1 MSTHYTDL
9 REFCNAVQNVDANLS
24 EWALEVLMEN
34 AELIQGLAQI
44 LVRVRTGALRDSIR
58 VERQGNTIKI
68 VAGSPTVNYAQI
80 VEAKYPYMA
89 PAFNQVVSQIPDEL
103 RNRIS
108 VELER
113 K

>member
-9 REFCNAVQNVDANLS
+9 REFENAVSNINTNLS
-24 EWALEVLMEN
+24 EWALEILMEN

-58 VERQGNTIKI
+58 VERRGDTIRI

-80 VEAKYPYMA
+80 IEAKYPYMA
-89 PAFNQVVSQIPDEL
+89 PAFAQVVSQIPDQL
-103 RNRIS
+103 RNKIG
-108 VELER
+108 VEIEH